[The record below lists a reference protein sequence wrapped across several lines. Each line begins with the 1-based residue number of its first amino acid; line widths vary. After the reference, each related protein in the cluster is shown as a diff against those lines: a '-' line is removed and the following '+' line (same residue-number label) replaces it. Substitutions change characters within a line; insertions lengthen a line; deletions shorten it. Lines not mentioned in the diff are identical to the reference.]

1 VPNVRRL
8 TFHIAL
14 RPEPGNSDPER
25 SLRAMLKTALRRYG
39 LRCITAE
46 ASEDTD
52 QNIPQQETDT

>member
-1 VPNVRRL
+1 L